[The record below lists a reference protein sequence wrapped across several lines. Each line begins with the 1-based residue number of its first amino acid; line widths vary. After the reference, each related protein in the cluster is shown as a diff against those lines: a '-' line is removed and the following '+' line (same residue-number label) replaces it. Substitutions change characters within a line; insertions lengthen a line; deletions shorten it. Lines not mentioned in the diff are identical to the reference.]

1 MPHIMEM
8 VGKTRVVVKDG
19 KVVEVGEPEVEW
31 CPLFAKLRGVQDITP
46 RRSKKEYGDPDQR
59 FRNVHSPAQAFRR

>member
-31 CPLFAKLRGVQDITP
+31 CPLFAKLRGVQNITP
-46 RRSKKEYGDPDQR
+46 EEVKK
-59 FRNVHSPAQAFRR
+59 NM